1 MTSYFHGEECD
12 LELSTSNDSGLS
24 PFEPDE
30 TVTQFTINLNEIC
43 LTQQPRRYFDKEAM
57 VALVESIKQHG
68 ILQPLLVRPVAP
80 GEYELVAGERRYRA
94 AQAAGLTEV
103 PVTVRHMSDL
113 EAVEYALIEN
123 LQREDINPVEETEGI
138 LQLLAQSLGQTK
150 SEIVSLLH
158 RMENSAKGK
167 ITRNVSGNSEVVFV
181 EQLFASLGR
190 MNWQSFVRT
199 RLPLLNL
206 PEDVLKVLRSGK
218 IAYTKA
224 KAIARVKEQQTRVS
238 LLERAITNNWSLSE
252 IQQQI
257 VALIPT
263 EEPTPLKQQFETTYA
278 RAKKAQIWSD
288 PNKKARLESLLK
300 ELESLVG

>member
-1 MTSYFHGEECD
+1 MTSYFDGDESD
-12 LELSTSNDSGLS
+12 LELSTTNDSGLS
-24 PFEPDE
+24 PLEPDE
-30 TVTQFTINLNEIC
+30 TVTQFTLNLNEIC
-43 LTQQPRRYFDKEAM
+43 LTQQPRRYFDKEALE
-57 VALVESIKQHG
+57 ALIESIKQHG

-138 LQLLAQSLGQTK
+138 LQLLALRLDQTK
-150 SEIVSLLH
+150 SEIVSLLY
-158 RMENSAKGK
+158 RMNNEAKG
-167 ITRNVSGNSEVVFV
+167 IVNRNVSVNSTEEAVK
-181 EQLFASLGR
+181 QMFASLGR

-224 KAIARVKEQQTRVS
+224 KAIARVKDEQARGS
-238 LLERAITNNWSLSE
+238 LLEKAITNTWSLSE

-257 VALIPT
+257 LALIPT
-263 EEPTPLKQQFETTYA
+263 AEPTPLKQQLETTYA
-278 RAKKAQIWSD
+278 RVKKAQVWSD

-300 ELESLVG
+300 ELESLVS